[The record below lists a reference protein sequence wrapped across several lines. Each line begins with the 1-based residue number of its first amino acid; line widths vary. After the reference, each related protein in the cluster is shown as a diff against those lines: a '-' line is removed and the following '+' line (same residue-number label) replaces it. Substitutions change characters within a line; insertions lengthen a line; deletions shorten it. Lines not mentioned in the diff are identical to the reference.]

1 VKYSI
6 GINLISSLAPH
17 SCLITKILCKDGCC
31 VWLQWEDEKRKGK
44 KEENER
50 KKKMFPSFMF
60 GNREGR
66 RKRKRK
72 VNLCL
77 VWFVKGKEMERI
89 IYVFYLYAQM

>member
-44 KEENER
+44 KEEKER
-50 KKKMFPSFMF
+50 IMKGKRKCFPHLCLET
-60 GNREGR
+60 GREG
-66 RKRKRK
+66 
-72 VNLCL
+72 
-77 VWFVKGKEMERI
+77 GKEKEK
-89 IYVFYLYAQM
+89 

>member
-1 VKYSI
+1 MDVVF
-6 GINLISSLAPH
+6 
-17 SCLITKILCKDGCC
+17 GCNGRM
-31 VWLQWEDEKRKGK
+31 RK
-44 KEENER
+44 ENESI
-50 KKKMFPSFMF
+50 KKMVSSFMF